1 MSMTRKA
8 LFVAALVLTA
18 LVLAFGVSLVAG
30 REDPT
35 LEVAPVPVDRVGLNP
50 SSAPTNPSNLPNP
63 SNVEVPGLDQVD
75 GILKRDTDDAA
86 EFTVGAVELDFGPEA
101 WVLTATATED
111 FDDDGRTEKLLA
123 ELNGLVGQSVRLAG
137 RIDSDGEEA
146 DVYLLNDLTYRDP
159 VSDQVPWRPTPAPGE
174 PASRRTVTAAA
185 VAAVGPQSSVDELER
200 ERVGAVEWSAS
211 VLDAEGREYLVLLD
225 RTGHVLLVR
234 EDR

>member
-8 LFVAALVLTA
+8 LFVAALLLTA
-18 LVLAFGVSLVAG
+18 LVLAFGVSVLAG

-50 SSAPTNPSNLPNP
+50 SPASANPSNL
-63 SNVEVPGLDQVD
+63 EVPGLDQVD

-101 WVLTATATED
+101 WVLTAAATED

-123 ELNGLVGQSVRLAG
+123 ELNGLVGQPVRSAG
-137 RIDSDGEEA
+137 RIDADGEEA
-146 DVYLLNDLTYRDP
+146 EVYLLNDLTYRDP
-159 VSDQVPWRPTPAPGE
+159 ASDQVPWRPTPAPGE

-185 VAAVGPQSSVDELER
+185 VAAVGPESSVDELER
-200 ERVGAVEWSAS
+200 ERVGGVEWSAS
-211 VLDAEGREYLVLLD
+211 VLDAEGREHLVLLD